1 MNSEKNNYA
10 KIAQEALKQHKKE
23 HIQTLLPDL
32 RARVLADAERHAR
45 EGDSYFFLESES
57 YPELNRFRGE
67 YKQEMYV
74 ALERALRKDLKKH
87 RLHMDDRRCVYIKR
101 DYGEALICIG
111 TAALTLI
118 IIAIVI
124 AYIVFYE
131 L

>member
-101 DYGEALICIG
+101 DYGDALFCIG
-111 TAALTLI
+111 LVALVLMMVAMTIAFI
-118 IIAIVI
+118 ICGA
-124 AYIVFYE
+124 
-131 L
+131 

>member
-10 KIAQEALKQHKKE
+10 KIAREAVKQHKKE

-87 RLHMDDRRCVYIKR
+87 RLHMDDRCVYIKR
-101 DYGEALICIG
+101 NYEEALICIG

>member
-1 MNSEKNNYA
+1 MNSEKNYA

-87 RLHMDDRRCVYIKR
+87 RLHMDERRCVYIKR
-101 DYGEALICIG
+101 DYEDALFCIVTVALLLVMVAMTIAFIICG
-111 TAALTLI
+111 A
-118 IIAIVI
+118 
-124 AYIVFYE
+124 
-131 L
+131 

>member
-1 MNSEKNNYA
+1 MKQQEKA
-10 KIAQEALKQHKKE
+10 

-101 DYGEALICIG
+101 DYEEALFCIG
-111 TAALTLI
+111 IVALVLMMVAMTIAFI
-118 IIAIVI
+118 ICGA
-124 AYIVFYE
+124 
-131 L
+131 

>member
-1 MNSEKNNYA
+1 MKDYA
-10 KIAQEALKQHKKE
+10 KIAKEALKQHKKE

-45 EGDSYFFLESES
+45 QGDSYFFLESES

-87 RLHMDDRRCVYIKR
+87 RLHMDERRCVYIKR
-101 DYGEALICIG
+101 DYEDALFCIVTVALLLVMVAMTIAFIICG
-111 TAALTLI
+111 A
-118 IIAIVI
+118 
-124 AYIVFYE
+124 
-131 L
+131 

>member
-1 MNSEKNNYA
+1 MKDYA

-23 HIQTLLPDL
+23 HIQTLLPNL

-45 EGDSYFFLESES
+45 EGDSYFFLKSES
-57 YPELNRFRGE
+57 YPELDRFRDE
-67 YKQEMYV
+67 YKLEMYV

-87 RLHMDDRRCVYIKR
+87 RLYMDDRRCVYIKR

-118 IIAIVI
+118 IVAIVI